1 MAGFRDRGVVF
12 SMRVMGGTLGGVW
25 ERDRR
30 DTLFL
35 LGAIALAIGPQ
46 LFNLPLWCA
55 AGFAVLF
62 LWRTGLL
69 FSGRPLPG
77 KALSI
82 AAAAACTAGVL
93 AQYGTLFG
101 REAGVALLVLFLGL
115 KLMEMRARRDH
126 FIVIFL
132 SFFVLVTG
140 FFESQSIFA
149 AALSLIAV
157 TGLLTA
163 LLTMQFGQRE
173 VSLRQRLTTVG
184 VMLLQALPLAAA
196 LFVLFPRINGPLWG
210 LPSDAH
216 SGSTGMSDTM
226 SPGQISELA
235 NNDDVAF
242 RVQFEGRAPAQSQM
256 YWRGPTLGHFDGKV
270 WRAVRAD
277 IGPRPAPQAT
287 LPEDGTALRYQ
298 TTLEPHSGRW
308 LFALD
313 VPASLPSAPGL
324 AVAASP
330 DFDMLAA
337 DPVSTRTRFD
347 ATARLDASIGL
358 NENPLSLQNWVQ
370 LPPGHHRRTLE
381 LASRWRNEEADNN
394 ALVKRALS
402 MFHDAD
408 FRYTLNPP
416 LLEDNPVDRFLF
428 ETRAGFCEHYASAFV
443 VLMRALDI
451 PARVVTGYQGGEA
464 NPADNYWIVRQ
475 SDAHAWAE
483 VWLEGKGWVR
493 IDPTNAV
500 APERIEK
507 GSSAL
512 NRQRG
517 LGRDGLPSLADL
529 DLYRQLRFSIDAFSH
544 GWNQWVLTYDRS
556 RQQSLLGSIGLDST
570 QPQEIAAA
578 LGVVLAL
585 AIAGVA
591 LTTLR
596 PQVKRDE
603 VELAYDLFCA
613 RVAAIGAPRLQAETA
628 SRYLERIDPLLEPDD
643 ADLAREIVET
653 YSQLRYDP
661 DTSSPKRV
669 RDLQRL
675 VKTFKP

>member
-1 MAGFRDRGVVF
+1 MAGFRDRGVVL

-25 ERDRR
+25 ERERR

-35 LGAIALAIGPQ
+35 LGAIALAVAPQ

-55 AGFAVLF
+55 AGFSGLF
-62 LWRTGLL
+62 LWRTGLV
-69 FSGRPLPG
+69 FAGRPLPG
-77 KALSI
+77 KLTSI

-93 AQYGTLFG
+93 AQYGSLFG

-126 FIVIFL
+126 FVVIFL
-132 SFFVLVTG
+132 CFFILVTG
-140 FFESQSIFA
+140 FFDSQSIASA
-149 AALSLIAV
+149 AVSLLAV
-157 TGLLTA
+157 VGLLAA

-173 VSLRQRLTTVG
+173 VSLRRRLTTVG

-210 LPSDAH
+210 LPGDAH
-216 SGSTGMSDTM
+216 SGRTGMSDTM
-226 SPGQISELA
+226 SPGQISNLA
-235 NNDDVAF
+235 SNDDVAF

-270 WRAVRAD
+270 WRAVQAD
-277 IGPRPAPQAT
+277 IVPRPAAQAT
-287 LPEDGTALRYQ
+287 LPEGGEALYYR
-298 TTLEPHSGRW
+298 TTLEPHSRRW

-313 VPASLPSAPGL
+313 VPASVPSAPEL
-324 AVAASP
+324 AVSVTP

-337 DPVSTRTRFD
+337 DPLTARTRFS
-347 ATARLDASIGL
+347 ASARLDALIGL
-358 NENPLSLQNWVQ
+358 NETTLSLQNWLQ
-370 LPPGHHRRTLE
+370 LPPGYHRRTLE
-381 LASRWRNEEADNN
+381 LASRWRNEEADNGV
-394 ALVKRALS
+394 LVKRALA

-416 LLEDNPVDRFLF
+416 LLEDDPVDRFLF
-428 ETRAGFCEHYASAFV
+428 ETRAGFCEHYSSAFV

-464 NPADNYWIVRQ
+464 NPADDYWIVRQ
-475 SDAHAWAE
+475 ADAHAWAE

-493 IDPTNAV
+493 IDPTSAV

-507 GSSAL
+507 GSAAL

-517 LGRDGLPSLADL
+517 LANEGLPSLADL
-529 DLYRQLRFSIDAFSH
+529 ALYRHLRFSIDAVSH
-544 GWNQWVLTYDRS
+544 GWNQWVLSYDKG
-556 RQQSLLGSIGLDST
+556 RQKSLLGSIGLDST

-585 AIAGVA
+585 VIAGVA

-596 PQVKRDE
+596 PPVKRDA
-603 VELAYDLFCA
+603 VESAYDIFCA
-613 RVAAIGAPRLQAETA
+613 RVAAIGAPRLKAETA
-628 SRYLERIDPLLEPDD
+628 SRYLERIDPLLEPED
-643 ADLAREIVET
+643 ADLAREIVQT

-661 DTSSPKRV
+661 GTSSPERV

-675 VKTFKP
+675 VKAFKP

>member
-1 MAGFRDRGVVF
+1 M
-12 SMRVMGGTLGGVW
+12 T
-25 ERDRR
+25 
-30 DTLFL
+30 
-35 LGAIALAIGPQ
+35 
-46 LFNLPLWCA
+46 
-55 AGFAVLF
+55 
-62 LWRTGLL
+62 
-69 FSGRPLPG
+69 
-77 KALSI
+77 SI

-93 AQYGTLFG
+93 AQYGSLFG

-126 FIVIFL
+126 FVVIFL
-132 SFFVLVTG
+132 CFFILVTG
-140 FFESQSIFA
+140 FFESQSILTA
-149 AALSLIAV
+149 AASLLAV
-157 TGLLTA
+157 VGLLAA

-173 VSLRQRLTTVG
+173 VSLRRRLTTVG

-210 LPSDAH
+210 LPGDAH

-226 SPGQISELA
+226 SPGQISSLA
-235 NNDDVAF
+235 SNDDVAF

-270 WRAVRAD
+270 WRAVQAD
-277 IGPRPAPQAT
+277 IGPRPAAQAT
-287 LPEDGTALRYQ
+287 LPEGGEALYYR
-298 TTLEPHSGRW
+298 TTLEPNSRRW

-313 VPASLPSAPGL
+313 VPASVPSAPNL
-324 AVAASP
+324 AVSVTP

-337 DPVSTRTRFD
+337 EPLTTRTRFN
-347 ATARLDASIGL
+347 ASARLDALIGL
-358 NENPLSLQNWVQ
+358 NETPLSLQNWLQ

-381 LASRWRNEEADNN
+381 LASRWRNEEADNGV
-394 ALVKRALS
+394 LVKRALA

-428 ETRAGFCEHYASAFV
+428 ETRAGFCEHYSSAFV

-464 NPADNYWIVRQ
+464 NPADDYWIVRQ
-475 SDAHAWAE
+475 ADAHAWAE
-483 VWLEGKGWVR
+483 VWLAGKGWVR
-493 IDPTNAV
+493 IDPTSAV

-507 GSSAL
+507 GSAAL

-517 LGRDGLPSLADL
+517 LASEGLPSLADL
-529 DLYRQLRFSIDAFSH
+529 ALYRHLRFSIDAVSH
-544 GWNQWVLTYDRS
+544 GWNQWVLSYDKG
-556 RQQSLLGSIGLDST
+556 RQKSLLGSIGLDST

-585 AIAGVA
+585 VIAGVA

-596 PQVKRDE
+596 PSVKRDA
-603 VELAYDLFCA
+603 VESAYDTFCA

-643 ADLAREIVET
+643 ADLAREIVLT

-661 DTSSPKRV
+661 GTSSPERV

-675 VKTFKP
+675 VKAFKP

>member
-1 MAGFRDRGVVF
+1 MAGLRDRGVVF

-25 ERDRR
+25 ERERR

-62 LWRTGLL
+62 LWRTGLV

-77 KALSI
+77 KVLCL

-126 FIVIFL
+126 FVVIFL

-140 FFESQSIFA
+140 FFESQSMFA
-149 AALSLIAV
+149 AALSMIAV
-157 TGLLTA
+157 VGLLAA

-210 LPSDAH
+210 LPGDAH
-216 SGSTGMSDTM
+216 SASTGMSDTM
-226 SPGQISELA
+226 SPGQISDLT
-235 NNDDVAF
+235 NNDEVAF
-242 RVQFEGRAPAQSQM
+242 RVQFEGGAPAQSQM

-277 IGPRPAPQAT
+277 VVPRPAAQAT
-287 LPEDGTALRYQ
+287 LPEGGKALRYQ

-313 VPASLPSAPGL
+313 VPASVPSAPAL
-324 AVAASP
+324 AVSVSP

-337 DPVSTRTRFD
+337 DRVATRTRFD

-358 NENPLSLQNWVQ
+358 NETPLSLQNWLQ

-381 LASRWRNEEADNN
+381 LAARWRNEEADNG
-394 ALVKRALS
+394 ALVQRTLS
-402 MFHDAD
+402 MFRDAD

-464 NPADNYWIVRQ
+464 NPGDDYWIVRQ

-483 VWLEGKGWVR
+483 VWLDGKGWMRV
-493 IDPTNAV
+493 DPTSAV

-507 GSSAL
+507 GSAAL
-512 NRQRG
+512 SRQRG
-517 LGRDGLPSLADL
+517 LGKDGLPSLGDL
-529 DLYRQLRFSIDAFSH
+529 DFYRQLRFSIDAFSH
-544 GWNQWVLTYDRS
+544 GWNQWVLSYDS
-556 RQQSLLGSIGLDST
+556 GRQKSLLGSIGLDST

-603 VELAYDLFCA
+603 VERAYDLFCA
-613 RVAAIGAPRLQAETA
+613 RVAAIGAPRLLAETA

-661 DTSSPKRV
+661 QTSSPTQV

-675 VKTFKP
+675 VKAFKP

>member
-1 MAGFRDRGVVF
+1 MAGFRDRGVMF

-25 ERDRR
+25 ERERR

-35 LGAIALAIGPQ
+35 LGAIALAVAPQ
-46 LFNLPLWCA
+46 LFYLPLWCA
-55 AGFAVLF
+55 AGFCVLF
-62 LWRTGLL
+62 LWRTGLV

-77 KALSI
+77 RLMSL

-115 KLMEMRARRDH
+115 KLMEIRARRDH
-126 FIVIFL
+126 FVVVFL
-132 SFFVLVTG
+132 CFFVLVTG
-140 FFESQSIFA
+140 FFESQSIFSA
-149 AALSLIAV
+149 AASLLAV
-157 TGLLTA
+157 VGLLAT

-173 VSLRQRLTTVG
+173 VSLRRRLTTVG
-184 VMLLQALPLAAA
+184 VILLQALPLAAA

-226 SPGQISELA
+226 SPGQISDLA

-277 IGPRPAPQAT
+277 IGPRPAAQAT
-287 LPEDGTALRYQ
+287 LPEGGTALHYR

-313 VPASLPSAPGL
+313 VPASVPNASDL
-324 AVAASP
+324 AVSVSP

-337 DPVSTRTRFD
+337 DPLTTRTRFN
-347 ATARLDASIGL
+347 ASARLDASIGL
-358 NENPLSLQNWVQ
+358 NETPLSLQNWLQ
-370 LPPGHHRRTLE
+370 LPPGYHRRTLE
-381 LASRWRNEEADNN
+381 LASRWRNEETDNG

-402 MFHDAD
+402 MFREAD
-408 FRYTLNPP
+408 FRYTLTPP
-416 LLEDNPVDRFLF
+416 LLEDNSVDRFLF

-464 NPADNYWIVRQ
+464 NPADDYWIVRQ

-483 VWLEGKGWVR
+483 VWLAGKGWVR
-493 IDPTNAV
+493 IDPTNSV

-507 GSSAL
+507 GSAAL

-517 LGRDGLPSLADL
+517 IANDGLPSLADL
-529 DLYRQLRFSIDAFSH
+529 ALYRQLRFSIDAFSH
-544 GWNQWVLTYDRS
+544 GWNQWVLSYDRS
-556 RQQSLLGSIGLDST
+556 RQKSLLSSIGLDST

-585 AIAGVA
+585 VIAGVA

-596 PQVKRDE
+596 PQIKRDA
-603 VELAYDLFCA
+603 VESAYDIFCA

-643 ADLAREIVET
+643 ADLAREIVQT

-661 DTSSPKRV
+661 DTSSPERV

-675 VKTFKP
+675 VKAFKP